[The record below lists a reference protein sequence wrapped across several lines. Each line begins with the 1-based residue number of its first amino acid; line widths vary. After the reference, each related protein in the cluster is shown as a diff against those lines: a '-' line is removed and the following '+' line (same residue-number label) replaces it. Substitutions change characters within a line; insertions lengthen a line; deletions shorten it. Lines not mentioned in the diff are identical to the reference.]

1 MSVLSKVYPASPAVA
16 ALGLMFG
23 QNLVQTLFLAVPVDA
38 VGTAWMNCTMALV
51 VPAAALS
58 LHAGLPRRYVRDEL
72 DRAEHSEAL
81 CADGHIDG
89 HPPA

>member
-1 MSVLSKVYPASPAVA
+1 M
-16 ALGLMFG
+16 
-23 QNLVQTLFLAVPVDA
+23 

>member
-1 MSVLSKVYPASPAVA
+1 MSRRTGALYDPTSIA
-16 ALGLMFG
+16 A
-23 QNLVQTLFLAVPVDA
+23 NALAVPVDA